1 MLKISCFPKNVVY
14 FVYFDSNAE
23 LNIFVFLAPQPFWT
37 RSKTPTIALFWRI
50 C

>member
-1 MLKISCFPKNVVY
+1 MLKVSRFPKNV
-14 FVYFDSNAE
+14 VYFDSNAE
-23 LNIFVFLAPQPFWT
+23 LNSFGFFASQPFWT